1 MAQEDHSFSSSDP
14 APNRDDSPASPSSD
28 IKSSSDEL
36 QKTPTEDQYP
46 PQATVNI
53 VMFACFLAAFL
64 VALDRL
70 IIATAIPV
78 ITNHFDSLADV
89 GWYASAY
96 LLTMCSFQL
105 ICGRIY
111 TFFNPKWVYLS
122 CITIFELGSLVC
134 GVAPNSTTLIVGRAI
149 AGLGS
154 CGIFSGAIILIVHVL
169 PLHKRP
175 AYTGLFG
182 AVFGIASVAGP
193 LLGGAFTDHLT
204 WRWCFYINLPI
215 GGVVIAIVFFFLN
228 IDFGARQQLTW
239 KEKLLKLDP
248 YGSAL
253 FLPGMVCLLLALQ
266 NGGTLWAWGSG
277 RVIALLVIFGLTMIG
292 FVAVQIWKQEDAT
305 VPPRILT
312 HYRSV
317 VAGCIYATFGG
328 AGMMVFVYYI
338 PIWFQAIKGV
348 SAMKSGIDTIPM
360 VVGLVIS
367 SIMAGFL
374 TKKTGYYTPWMYIS
388 CVITPIAAGLITS
401 WTPHTNHS
409 KWIGFQ
415 AMYGLGLGFGMQQ
428 PSVAAQT
435 VLPKKDVPTGAALM
449 FFSQTLGGSIFVSVA
464 NNIFDNK
471 LAQSLSNIPSLNDGL
486 VTKVGATDLRKYVPT
501 ELLNEVL
508 IKYNAALRTAFIV
521 GTAVAAATIFG
532 AALMEWRSVKQDAG
546 PGGRPKSA
554 KSDGNQQEKIKE
566 TV

>member
-1 MAQEDHSFSSSDP
+1 MAQDDHPLSSSDP
-14 APNRDDSPASPSSD
+14 APHRDDSPASPPSEA
-28 IKSSSDEL
+28 KASSDEL
-36 QKTPTEDQYP
+36 QETPTEDQYP

-78 ITNHFDSLADV
+78 ITNHFNSLADV

-105 ICGRIY
+105 ICGRVY

-122 CITIFELGSLVC
+122 CIAIFEIGSLVC
-134 GVAPNSTTLIVGRAI
+134 GVAPSSTTLIVGRAI

-193 LLGGAFTDHLT
+193 LLGGAFTDHLS

-215 GGVVIAIVFFFLN
+215 GGVVIAIVFFFLHV
-228 IDFGARQQLTW
+228 DFGARQELTW

-266 NGGTLWAWGSG
+266 NGGILWAWGSG

-292 FVAVQIWKQEDAT
+292 FVAVQIWKQENAT

-348 SAMKSGIDTIPM
+348 SAMTSGIMTIPM
-360 VVGLVIS
+360 VVGLVIT

-388 CVITPIAAGLITS
+388 CVITPIAAGLITT

-409 KWIGFQ
+409 KWIGYQ
-415 AMYGLGLGFGMQQ
+415 AMYGLGLGLGMQQ

-464 NNIFDNK
+464 NNIFDNR
-471 LAQSLSNIPSLNDGL
+471 LAQSLSNIPGLNGGI
-486 VTKVGATDLRKYVPT
+486 VTEVGATDLRKYVHADF
-501 ELLNEVL
+501 LGEVL
-508 IKYNAALRTAFIV
+508 VKYNAALRTAFIV

-532 AALMEWRSVKQDAG
+532 AAPMEWRSVKQNAG
-546 PGGRPKSA
+546 PCGRPKSA
-554 KSDGNQQEKIKE
+554 KSEVSQQEKVKE
-566 TV
+566 IV